1 MRWNRG
7 LPIAWMRTTMSDLQ
21 ILDVNLYGEPIG
33 SLTLLQGDRS
43 IFAFN
48 DAYIENENR
57 PTLSLSFKDEFG
69 ELITQTRPTQTSLS
83 PFFSNLLPEGH
94 LRDYLAKRAGV
105 KAMREFHL
113 LRALGA
119 DLPGAMTVASPDD
132 PRWSADDV
140 STSKRTPAENGDQTA
155 MRFSLAGVQIKFSAI
170 AAASGGLTI
179 PVDGLGGSWI
189 VKLPSARFPGL
200 PENEFAMMSIA
211 QRMGMDVPPHRLVSP
226 REIEGLPG
234 DIDGLREPAFAI
246 ERFDR
251 PADGSRLHIE
261 DFAQVFG
268 VRPGDKYERASYRS
282 IAKVLWIET
291 GAAGVDEFIR
301 RLVFNTLIGNA
312 DMHLKNWSLIYRAP
326 STPMIAPAYDFVS
339 TIAFLDDP
347 NAALKY
353 ARQKRMKDLTID
365 ELRLLAAKAGAP
377 EALAVNA
384 AKETVERFHEIWQS
398 ESGTLPLTAHIRKTI
413 EAHYQDTA
421 LFKGVN

>member
-1 MRWNRG
+1 
-7 LPIAWMRTTMSDLQ
+7 MSDLR

-48 DAYIENENR
+48 DAYIDNENR

-69 ELITQTRPTQTSLS
+69 ELLTKTRPTQTSLS

-113 LRALGA
+113 LWALGA
-119 DLPGAMTVASPDD
+119 DLPGAMTVTLPDD
-132 PRWSADDV
+132 PRGSVDDD

-170 AAASGGLTI
+170 AEASGGLTI

-189 VKLPSARFPGL
+189 VKLPSARFSGV

-211 QRMGMDVPPHRLVSP
+211 QRMGMDVPPHRLVDP
-226 REIEGLPG
+226 RGIEGLPG
-234 DIDGLREPAFAI
+234 DIDGLNAHAFAI

-268 VRPGDKYERASYRS
+268 VRPVDKYERASYRS

-312 DMHLKNWSLIYRAP
+312 DMHLKNWSLIYRDR

-377 EALAVNA
+377 EALVVKA
-384 AKETVERFHEIWQS
+384 AKETVERFHEIWRS
-398 ESGTLPLTAHIRKTI
+398 ESGTLPLTAHRRQAI

-421 LFKGVN
+421 LFKGAD